1 MIQAGC
7 RRLLVVLFIC
17 LFMTPVLNAS
27 VQQTEEES
35 GGNPIQVVSTVS
47 NHNAFEYPGGTVQL
61 PRILDVNGRWYFYR
75 NTRAAVQSGKFI
87 KKNGALVP
95 ANGGEITLD
104 LSITSHLLYFWF
116 SMLLVLILVLSM
128 ARRYRKGYGRT
139 TAPKGWFQ
147 NMFEAVFI
155 FIRDEVARKNLSD
168 KLAHKYLPYLFGV
181 FMIILF
187 MNLFSLVPWAE
198 TATADITVTAILAI
212 LSFVFTE
219 WESSKE
225 YWEEIFWYP
234 GVPVWVRFLLI
245 PSEFIG
251 IFTKPFALA
260 VRLYANMLS
269 GKIMIICL
277 IGLIFLFAQFFS
289 PAAGWATAAFAI
301 PFTVAIYIL
310 KFLISLIQAYIF
322 SMLTAVFIGLAAK
335 HEARADQTQTAESR
349 A

>member
-1 MIQAGC
+1 LGVII
-7 RRLLVVLFIC
+7 LLVAL
-17 LFMTPVLNAS
+17 PVFGAFS
-27 VQQTEEES
+27 QTHKNSE
-35 GGNPIQVVSTVS
+35 GDQKPIQVVNTVS
-47 NHNAFEYPGGTVQL
+47 NHYAFEYPGGTVQL
-61 PRILDVNGRWYFYR
+61 PRILIANGHWYFYR
-75 NTRAAVQSGKFI
+75 NTRRAVQSGDFVQ
-87 KKNGALVP
+87 KNGELVP
-95 ANGGEITLD
+95 AAGGTISLD

-116 SMLLVLILVLSM
+116 SLLIALIMTVAM
-128 ARRYRKGYGRT
+128 ARRYKKGYGRT
-139 TAPKGWFQ
+139 THPQGWFQ

-155 FIRDEVARKNLSD
+155 FIRDEVAYKNLSP
-168 KLAHKYLPYLFGV
+168 KLSRKYLPFLFGV
-181 FMIILF
+181 FLLILF

-198 TATADITVTAILAI
+198 TATADITVTAVLAVVSFIL
-212 LSFVFTE
+212 TE

-277 IGLIFLFAQFFS
+277 IGLIFLFAQFFNH
-289 PAAGWATAAFAI
+289 AAGWATAAFSI
-301 PFTVAIYIL
+301 PFTVAIFIL

-322 SMLTAVFIGLAAK
+322 VILTAVFIGLADKEKA
-335 HEARADQTQTAESR
+335 AAYVTESQ